1 MNLHK
6 TSWLLKIRKK
16 DYFHKCVF
24 RGNNAMGV
32 KHLRKIVFVLDKM
45 NNTCFIPSVVTFSL
59 KVLSTLTRKNPALC
73 KKMDFV
79 EDKKV
84 ILLYSLMYLFM
95 SIDLWTL
102 HRNLAIFIT

>member
-24 RGNNAMGV
+24 RGNNALGV

-73 KKMDFV
+73 KRR
-79 EDKKV
+79 
-84 ILLYSLMYLFM
+84 ILLKIRKLFFY
-95 SIDLWTL
+95 IL
-102 HRNLAIFIT
+102 